1 MLMCA
6 TALFAGEH
14 TGRRAPGFALPDS
27 KMAVYDLADYRG
39 KVVIL
44 NFMATNCP
52 LCVQFTEVLNK
63 AKQAY
68 GDKIAILAVANAK
81 TDNTD
86 TVGRYLVAHNVKYPV
101 LFDEGQMAYSYFLK
115 FTFDNPSVFIID
127 GDGMIRNDFA
137 YSAFTRNLFEE
148 KGFFAEID
156 RVLNAKSS
164 IVPRKQE

>member
-1 MLMCA
+1 MCA
-6 TALFAGEH
+6 AALLAGER
-14 TGRRAPGFALPDS
+14 TGQRAPGFALPDS
-27 KMAVYDLADYRG
+27 KMAVHDLADYRG
-39 KVVIL
+39 KVVVL
-44 NFMATNCP
+44 NFMATDCP
-52 LCVQFTEVLNK
+52 LCVQFTDVLNK

-81 TDNTD
+81 SDNTD
-86 TVGRYLVAHNVKYPV
+86 TVGRYLVVHDVKYPV

-115 FTFDNPSVFIID
+115 LTFDNPAVFIID
-127 GDGMIRNDFA
+127 GEGMIRNDFA
-137 YSAFTRNLFEE
+137 YSAFTRSLFEQ